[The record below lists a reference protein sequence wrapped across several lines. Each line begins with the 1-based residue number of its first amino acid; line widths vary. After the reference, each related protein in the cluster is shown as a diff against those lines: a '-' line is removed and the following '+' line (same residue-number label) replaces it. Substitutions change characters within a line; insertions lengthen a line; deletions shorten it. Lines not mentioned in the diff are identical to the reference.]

1 MNTFKSVIYMADDD
15 ADDRYFI
22 RKALQTTNPA
32 VTIIEAEDGSD
43 LLMMLNIWSREP
55 IPQPVSLILLD
66 MNMPKS
72 NGLETL
78 LALKAN
84 PALRHIPTVMIST
97 SAQPDQVVAAYRH
110 GINSYIQKPTSSFDM
125 NQIAQALRVCFLDS
139 AMSYA
144 INLPRARQ
152 TTCLS

>member
-22 RKALQTTNPA
+22 RQALQSSDPA
-32 VTIIEAEDGSD
+32 LTVIEAEDGSD
-43 LLMMLNIWSREP
+43 LLMMLDLWSREP
-55 IPQPVSLILLD
+55 TPRPVSLILLD

-84 PALRHIPTVMIST
+84 PAFRHIPTVMIST
-97 SAQPDQVVAAYRH
+97 SALPTQVAAAYRH
-110 GINSYIQKPTSSFDM
+110 GINSYIQKPASSFDM
-125 NQIAQALRVCFLDS
+125 NQIAQAIRVCFLDA
-139 AMSYA
+139 AMD
-144 INLPRARQ
+144 
-152 TTCLS
+152 